1 MDYKE
6 YSRLRSIAR
15 KRIERAAAAGK
26 IEKVE
31 IPTVAQVRRSAD
43 PEAFLQ
49 GVKNFLNTP
58 GAGLSWLKADENL
71 SFPSLELPEAP
82 PNTKLSAEQKAERRR
97 RQNRM
102 SKARAR
108 IRKQNEPEKAA
119 KKVTFLKGLNT
130 LISKWEAAGMKG
142 VGDWIG
148 KMSPKD
154 LESFADYIDYRFS
167 QGDYTM
173 KYVIDK
179 FVQDFGEM
187 VKRNY
192 SLENVQMDF
201 GVFLDK
207 QKKLSKNRKQ
217 VQKYGIT
224 EEFVDSV
231 WKKFVGRKRR

>member
-43 PEAFLQ
+43 PEAFLK
-49 GVKNFLNTP
+49 GVKAFLNTP

-71 SFPSLELPEAP
+71 SFPRLELPEAP

-97 RQNRM
+97 RQNRL

-108 IRKQNEPEKAA
+108 IRKEAGTPEEA
-119 KKVTFLKGLNT
+119 KKKASYLKGLNT
-130 LISKWEAAGMKG
+130 LISKWEAAGLDAGKWIKG
-142 VGDWIG
+142 
-148 KMSPKD
+148 MTPKQ
-154 LESFADYIDYRFS
+154 LQSFADYIDYRFS
-167 QGDYTM
+167 QGDYTV
-173 KYVIDK
+173 KYSIDTFIK
-179 FVQDFGEM
+179 DFGEM
-187 VKRNY
+187 VKQNY
-192 SLENVQMDF
+192 NLENIQMDF

-224 EEFVDSV
+224 EDFVDAV
-231 WKKFVGRKRR
+231 WKKFVGRK